1 MYRLFFILAFAL
13 MSSPALADM
22 YQDQYKAVMAR
33 YFIANHYAVPIFTNG
48 NIRKGDIIQYPD
60 EGRVVPRQECLDLGA
75 SAFRD
80 VDALDI
86 TLANQVSF
94 GVGAGISVH
103 GLAQIEAELELAISG
118 IARIAIDPASREHT
132 EHEPSTERVSND
144 EKCDLVRLV
153 IDGRETAY
161 LMVSDIIRGQVTA
174 RTQMAAAGGASL
186 EAGLTQKRLQALLGD
201 TPRIGVSVSG
211 GVATIESRRSPS
223 VRTVAVKSRFVSTYH
238 LARLYHLY
246 QAAGPSDLELKVE
259 EMLTGV
265 EPGVFERLAA
275 DLNDFLQKHELIERD
290 KALFYN
296 KMRYLETRDV
306 LDEKTLSNIPQEHWR
321 ALGVIAAAHE
331 LSVW

>member
-1 MYRLFFILAFAL
+1 MRLPFVVLAFAL

-33 YFIANHYAVPIFTNG
+33 YFITNHYAVPIFTNG

-60 EGRVVPRQECLDLGA
+60 EGRVVPRQDCLDLGA

-86 TLANQVSF
+86 TLANQLSF

-103 GLAQIEAELELAISG
+103 GLAQIEAELALAISG

-132 EHEPSTERVSND
+132 EHEPSAERVSND
-144 EKCDLVRLV
+144 EKCDLARLV

-174 RTQMAAAGGASL
+174 RTQMMAAGGASL

-275 DLNDFLQKHELIERD
+275 DLNDFLQKHQLIERD
-290 KALFYN
+290 KAQFYN

>member
-1 MYRLFFILAFAL
+1 MRLPFAVLAFAL

-33 YFIANHYAVPIFTNG
+33 YFITNHYAVPIFTNG

-60 EGRVVPRQECLDLGA
+60 EGRVVPRQDCLDLGA

-86 TLANQVSF
+86 TLANEVSF

-103 GLAQIEAELELAISG
+103 GLAQIEADLDLAISG
-118 IARIAIDPASREHT
+118 IARIAIDPTSREHT
-132 EHEPSTERVSND
+132 EHEPSAARVSND

-161 LMVSDIIRGQVTA
+161 LMVSDIIRGQVKA
-174 RTQMAAAGGASL
+174 RTQMMAAGGASL
-186 EAGLTQKRLQALLGD
+186 EAGLTQERLQALLGD
-201 TPRIGVSVSG
+201 TPRIGVSISG

-238 LARLYHLY
+238 LARLYQLY

-265 EPGVFERLAA
+265 EPGLFERLAA
-275 DLNDFLQKHELIERD
+275 DLNDFLQKHQLIERD
-290 KALFYN
+290 KAQFYN

-306 LDEKTLSNIPQEHWR
+306 LDEKTLSSIPPEHWR